1 MMERTRGTGD
11 VSRLLWGLGMAAV
24 MASAGVILATQTGT
38 ASTRDAPGP
47 GGVLY
52 VQFEAPGMATAIYK
66 MPRDSRMR
74 DLFHAARV
82 PLPRSR
88 DGMEALLPGQALK
101 VEGDG
106 GLSSAWMAGDQMV
119 ALGVPIP
126 INECGLQDLV
136 AIPGVGEATAL
147 KILKARME
155 HGRYDSFSE
164 MADLTGI
171 GEKTLMALREYGRL

>member
-1 MMERTRGTGD
+1 MMDRTRGTGD
-11 VSRLLWGLGMAAV
+11 VSRLLWGLGVAALV
-24 MASAGVILATQTGT
+24 ASAGVILATQAGN
-38 ASTRDAPGP
+38 ASTRDAPGHE
-47 GGVLY
+47 GVLY
-52 VQFEAPGMATAIYK
+52 VQLEAPGLATAIYR

-88 DGMEALLPGQALK
+88 DGMETLLPGQSLK
-101 VEGDG
+101 VEDDG

-119 ALGVPIP
+119 ALGVAIP

-147 KILKARME
+147 KVLKARME
-155 HGRYDSFSE
+155 RGRYDSFSE
-164 MADLTGI
+164 LADLTGI
-171 GEKTLMALREYGRL
+171 GEKTLTALREYGRL